1 MKKAFVK
8 MVLTEEDKNSCVIVS
23 YCHCS
28 CKANRAKINIMF
40 LDKEVEIHNRDHH
53 GREDTEVEVG
63 NEKLEV
69 VPGHLHHL
77 DYTTQPL
84 LRTKFN
90 LNIQVTKP
98 DDCNLG

>member
-40 LDKEVEIHNRDHH
+40 LDKEVEIRF
-53 GREDTEVEVG
+53 
-63 NEKLEV
+63 
-69 VPGHLHHL
+69 VPAAA
-77 DYTTQPL
+77 YQFE
-84 LRTKFN
+84 R
-90 LNIQVTKP
+90 
-98 DDCNLG
+98 